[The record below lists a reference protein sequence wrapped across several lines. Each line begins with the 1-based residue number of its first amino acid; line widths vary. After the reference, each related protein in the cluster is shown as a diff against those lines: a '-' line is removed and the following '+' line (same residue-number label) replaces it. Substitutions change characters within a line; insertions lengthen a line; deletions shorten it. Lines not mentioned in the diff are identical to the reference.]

1 MTAPTRPVL
10 RWHGSKWRI
19 AEWVISNFPPHRVC
33 VEPFGGSAGVLLR
46 KPRVV
51 TDVYNDLDG
60 DVVNLFRVI
69 RDRADELARAIALTP
84 YAREEYQ
91 ELYEPCSDDLERARR
106 FMARSFMGMSSKGA
120 IRKSGFDARINP
132 DGYVGRLR
140 SLAELP
146 GEILIAAARFTR
158 VLIENVPAIDLL
170 ERYDRSDV
178 LIYLD
183 PPYVAS
189 TRSHGKLYRHEM
201 TDDDHAR
208 LLKRA
213 QAARAMVCIS
223 GYHSDLYDE
232 HLGDWRRVET
242 DAYADDGRERIE
254 VLWLNPAAVDILDR
268 DRSAF
273 RRGAG
278 MPLFRT
284 EAGAA

>member
-1 MTAPTRPVL
+1 MTAPSRPIL

-19 AEWVISNFPPHRVC
+19 AEWVISHFPAHRVY

-51 TDVYNDLDG
+51 TEVYNDLDG
-60 DVVNLFRVI
+60 DAVNLFRVI
-69 RDRADELARAIALTP
+69 RDRAGELARAIALTP

-91 ELYEPCSDDLERARR
+91 ALYEPCSDDLERARR

-120 IRKSGFDARINP
+120 VRKSGFDARINP
-132 DGYVGRLR
+132 DGYAGRLR

-146 GEILIAAARFTR
+146 DEILIAAARLTH

-170 ERYDRSDV
+170 ERYDRADV

-201 TDDDHAR
+201 TDEDHCR
-208 LLKRA
+208 LLARA
-213 QAARAMVCIS
+213 REARAMVCVS
-223 GYHSDLYDE
+223 GYHSDLYDR
-232 HLGDWRRVET
+232 LLSDWRRVET
-242 DAYADDGRERIE
+242 GAYADGGRERTE
-254 VLWLNPAAVDILDR
+254 VLWLNRSAVDILDR

-278 MPLFRT
+278 MPLFRA